1 MKTSTRIIKSFLV
14 VIVLVT
20 MAFSPVQT
28 ALAMPVTGDAITAQA
43 PAVVSPKISSL
54 NDFVASVKNG
64 KSGQIVGLYSDS
76 VFALKVVQQP
86 SGNSSYV
93 STASSEV
100 VTQFGLAS
108 SYGSIG
114 MLAHNYL
121 AGKYFTSLS
130 SGSKIVVVYGDGK
143 TVTYK
148 VSAIK
153 QYQAL
158 SPNSTQS
165 NFVDLSKP
173 DKTLTATDVFK
184 QTYGNKGALVLQTC
198 ISKNGNS
205 SWGRLF
211 LIAYKE

>member
-1 MKTSTRIIKSFLV
+1 MKNTNRIFTSILLTLV
-14 VIVLVT
+14 LMV
-20 MAFSPVQT
+20 MAFSPVQQ
-28 ALAMPVTGDAITAQA
+28 ALAMPVTGDAVAVQS
-43 PAVVSPKISSL
+43 PAFVTSGLSSL
-54 NDFVASVKNG
+54 SDFVATVKNG
-64 KSGQIVGLYSDS
+64 KSGQIVGLYADG

-86 SGNSSYV
+86 SGDSSYV

-100 VTQFGLAS
+100 VTQFGMAS

-130 SGSKIVVVYGDGK
+130 SGSKIIVIYGDGK
-143 TVTYK
+143 TVNYK
-148 VSAIK
+148 VSAIR

-158 SPNSTQS
+158 SPNSVKS

-173 DKTLTATDVFK
+173 DKTLTSSDVFK

-198 ISKNGNS
+198 ISKDGNS

-211 LIAYKE
+211 VIAYKE

>member
-1 MKTSTRIIKSFLV
+1 MKTSTRILKSILMV
-14 VIVLVT
+14 TVLMT
-20 MAFSPVQT
+20 MAFSPVQS
-28 ALAMPVTGDAITAQA
+28 AVAMPVTGDALAVQA
-43 PAVVSPKISSL
+43 PAAASSSTSSL

-64 KSGQIVGLYSDS
+64 NSSQIVGLYADG

-86 SGNSSYV
+86 SGNSGYV
-93 STASSEV
+93 SAASSEV
-100 VTQFGLAS
+100 VTQFGMAS

-130 SGSKIVVVYGDGK
+130 GSSKIVVIYGDGK

-148 VSAIK
+148 VSTVRK
-153 QYQAL
+153 YQAL
-158 SPNSTQS
+158 TPNSTRS
-165 NFVDLSKP
+165 NFIDLSNP

-198 ISKNGNS
+198 ISKDGNS

-211 LIAYKE
+211 IIAYKE